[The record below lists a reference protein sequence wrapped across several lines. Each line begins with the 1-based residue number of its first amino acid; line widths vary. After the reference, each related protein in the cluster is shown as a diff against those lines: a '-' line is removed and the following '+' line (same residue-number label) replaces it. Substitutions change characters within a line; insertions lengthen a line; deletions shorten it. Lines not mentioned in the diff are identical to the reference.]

1 MLSSG
6 NTNAVFLMV
15 GITLKVKK
23 FKEDL
28 PYPGLGNSSD
38 RSQAHKH
45 KPTCIQSSSLI
56 LIQCNGTI
64 ITKKKTISFSST
76 YSSRP
81 AVTRFTCVVFN
92 CNVILLI
99 TL

>member
-1 MLSSG
+1 
-6 NTNAVFLMV
+6 MV

-45 KPTCIQSSSLI
+45 KPTYIQSSSLI

-64 ITKKKTISFSST
+64 ITKK
-76 YSSRP
+76 R
-81 AVTRFTCVVFN
+81 
-92 CNVILLI
+92 L
-99 TL
+99 